1 MRALNEEQLDELA
14 SVLAVAAF
22 LAEED
27 NVKALNQEGVD
38 LHLEGAA
45 LLPYIPKDGE
55 KLDSR
60 PIFLTDAGV
69 GWKYSLAG
77 RKILYCGRVCWL
89 LEVEP
94 FDMKDTLQGLHKI
107 AAARQI
113 MLRFSSR
120 TDPLE
125 TDQDIY
131 EFILDSCGKAVE
143 HPELCTLMAVEGD
156 QTRIAAVRGFPDSV
170 YNMTI
175 PVKDTFLALATGG
188 KLDRVA
194 SMDDLGKY
202 RSRYLAKARTPG
214 GSCLQASLSA
224 PIYVNQKLYA
234 ILNFDSVNKDAFTVW
249 DEELLDLVKFNIEL
263 ILENHAMRTETAGL
277 RRALQNTSCAKDCG
291 LCRG

>member
-22 LAEED
+22 LAEGD
-27 NVKALNQEGVD
+27 DVRALNQEGVN
-38 LHLEGAA
+38 LHLKGAA
-45 LLPYIPKDGE
+45 LLPYIPKNGE

-60 PIFLTDAGV
+60 PIFLTDVGV

-77 RKILYCGRVCWL
+77 RKILYCGRMCWL

-107 AAARQI
+107 AMARQI

-156 QTRIAAVRGFPDSV
+156 QARIAAKRGFPDSI
-170 YNMTI
+170 YNITI
-175 PVKDTFLALATGG
+175 PVKDTFLALATDG

-194 SMDDLGKY
+194 SIDDLGKY
-202 RSRYLAKARTPG
+202 RSRYLAEARFPADNY
-214 GSCLQASLSA
+214 LMASLSA
-224 PIYVNQKLYA
+224 PIYVDQKLYA
-234 ILNFDSVNKDAFTVW
+234 ILNFDSMNRDVFTVW

-263 ILENHAMRTETAGL
+263 ILENHAMRTEIHDL
-277 RRALQNTSCAKDCG
+277 RRTIQNTPPAKDGG
-291 LCRG
+291 LYDR